1 MALSYS
7 PMAAAF
13 VLVVI
18 RCASLFAV
26 VPLFSL
32 PAIPGRVRMA
42 AAMAVSVAAF
52 LGAGAPTFVAWDHAD
67 RFIIAAVAEAMLG
80 LTAGLS
86 ARLVLDAA
94 AAAGSA
100 IAISMGL
107 SMAATYD
114 PVHGSESQSVSQVLS
129 LLALGFAVAGGIHR
143 EAVAWLCRSVI
154 EIPPGSPIS
163 MSELASRVVGQSA
176 GAIALAIRIAF
187 PVLAAVTIGHLSL
200 GLLNRTTPQLGLSNV
215 GFAVALLAGAGALYL
230 VAPPAALMVAEAARS
245 ALIGH

>member
-13 VLVVI
+13 ILVVI

-32 PAIPGRVRMA
+32 PAIPSRVRMA

-114 PVHGSESQSVSQVLS
+114 PVHGSESQSVAQVLS